1 MKNKK
6 KIIIYSIIGLL
17 IIILIVSILLVK
29 ALKEEDS
36 KYDEILESKEGIKS
50 EDKNPISLIRTNN
63 AVTYYTVDECI
74 KSYFRMLEVEDSS
87 VLMTY
92 LNENYINK
100 NNVNNNNILTVLEK
114 YNDYNTYRT
123 VEMYELANFSITTYY
138 VKGRIDHQNVYFIV
152 HLDLN
157 NQTFDIEPTTEDFYD
172 DRINNQN
179 DVEEDDVQNI
189 DKKVYNSYVYKDLN
203 DEVTS
208 KLYFADYIKTMLTDS
223 EEAYNLLDKEYQNK
237 RFSSIDEFNT
247 YIQNNR
253 NRFNISLEF
262 EDKDISEYENF
273 NEYYEFASKNEKFGL
288 TSYLVEQF
296 ADYTRYICVD
306 GYNNY
311 FIFYVT
317 YPGTY
322 TVMLDSYT
330 IDMEEFI
337 EKYNS
342 STDEVKVGMNI
353 QKIIEAIN
361 SKDYQYIYDKL
372 DDTFRNNNYNTV
384 NDLEEDIR
392 NNLFDTN
399 EVEYTNFYQEGNAY
413 IYQLKFKDAQNP
425 ETNERNM
432 TIIMNLKEETDFVM
446 SFSIE

>member
-157 NQTFDIEPTTEDFYD
+157 NQTFDIEPTTEDFYN

-253 NRFNISLEF
+253 NRFNI
-262 EDKDISEYENF
+262 
-273 NEYYEFASKNEKFGL
+273 
-288 TSYLVEQF
+288 
-296 ADYTRYICVD
+296 
-306 GYNNY
+306 
-311 FIFYVT
+311 
-317 YPGTY
+317 
-322 TVMLDSYT
+322 
-330 IDMEEFI
+330 
-337 EKYNS
+337 
-342 STDEVKVGMNI
+342 
-353 QKIIEAIN
+353 QKIPFFT
-361 SKDYQYIYDKL
+361 KGDKFIY
-372 DDTFRNNNYNTV
+372 V
-384 NDLEEDIR
+384 
-392 NNLFDTN
+392 FD
-399 EVEYTNFYQEGNAY
+399 
-413 IYQLKFKDAQNP
+413 
-425 ETNERNM
+425 
-432 TIIMNLKEETDFVM
+432 
-446 SFSIE
+446 